1 MNSVMKIHAKKNDGT
16 KLAVNA
22 VKKKLKKRNWPLI
35 KKYD

>member
-22 VKKKLKKRNWPLI
+22 VKKKIKEKKLAVN
-35 KKYD
+35 KEV